1 MLLSLLGS
9 ALSVAQTPA
18 MPTSAVAPPVESAT
32 ELDIWT
38 IAFGSSG
45 VVLFVLLVLIF
56 FSLTSWAI
64 IIWKS
69 MEIRL
74 AKRRCEAFLTTF
86 WQAKRL
92 DRLYEEAVAY
102 DNNPIAQVFAAGYR
116 EAEHVLKARTK
127 NGLEEST
134 VLTSELTGVE
144 SVERALRRAANEEIS
159 NLERMITFLATT
171 ASATPFI
178 GLFGTVWGIM
188 NSFRSIGSQG
198 AAGLAV
204 VAPGISEA
212 LIATALG
219 LAAAIPAVIAYNHF
233 QNRIKVLGD
242 EIENFTADFLN
253 LVGRHFMSM

>member
-1 MLLSLLGS
+1 MLSLLAP
-9 ALSVAQTPA
+9 ALSVAQNPGTFPA
-18 MPTSAVAPPVESAT
+18 AAPLVAAPVEMDVWA
-32 ELDIWT
+32 
-38 IAFGSSG
+38 IAFGSYG
-45 VVLFVLLVLIF
+45 VVFFVLIILIF
-56 FSLTSWAI
+56 FSLSSWAI
-64 IIWKS
+64 IIWKYF
-69 MEIRL
+69 ELRQAKIRCDEFL
-74 AKRRCEAFLTTF
+74 AVF

-92 DRLYEEAVAY
+92 DRLYEEAVGY
-102 DNNPIAQVFAAGYR
+102 EKNPVAHVFAAGYR

-127 NGLEEST
+127 NGMGDSS

-144 SVERALRRAANEEIS
+144 SVERALRRAANQEITT
-159 NLERMITFLATT
+159 LERMITFLATT

-188 NSFRSIGSQG
+188 NAFRGIGSQG
-198 AAGLAV
+198 SAGLAV

-219 LAAAIPAVIAYNHF
+219 LVAAIPAVIAYNHF

-242 EIENFTADFLN
+242 EIENFTSDFLN

>member
-1 MLLSLLGS
+1 MLSLLAP
-9 ALSVAQTPA
+9 ALSVSQNPGAASLAPSS
-18 MPTSAVAPPVESAT
+18 SAVVPVN
-32 ELDIWT
+32 LDVWS
-38 IAFGSSG
+38 IAFSSFG
-45 VVLFVLLVLIF
+45 VVFFVLIILIF

-64 IIWKS
+64 IVWKFF
-69 MEIRL
+69 ELRQ
-74 AKRRCEAFLTTF
+74 AKIRCEDFLTVF

-92 DRLYEEAVAY
+92 DRLYEEAVTEES
-102 DNNPIAQVFAAGYR
+102 NPVAQVFAAGYR

-127 NGLEEST
+127 NGEEDST

-144 SVERALRRAANEEIS
+144 SVERALRRAANQEIT

-188 NSFRSIGSQG
+188 NSFRDIGSQG
-198 AAGLAV
+198 SAGLAV

-242 EIENFTADFLN
+242 EIENFTSDFLN